1 MLSQSNTNR
10 VVYQKIHDPV
20 FCREEAGE
28 GCNLRKSL
36 LQMPAGE
43 NG

>member
-1 MLSQSNTNR
+1 MLQQSNANR
-10 VVYQKIHDPV
+10 VVYLLIHDPV
-20 FCREEAGE
+20 FCREEAGK